1 MAKYTTAKN
10 IEGHEEVV
18 SQFKQNIPQNRD
30 SWNPPEGYE
39 LEFDQYRHSRK
50 GYNHGDFAI
59 RVGAREK
66 RGDVQWRAIAK
77 SNSRWHGTGRNY
89 VSYSTIL
96 WAREK

>member
-1 MAKYTTAKN
+1 MAKYTIAKN
-10 IEGHEEVV
+10 IEGHEEIV

-30 SWNPPEGYE
+30 SWDLPDGYE

-59 RVGAREK
+59 RVGAKEK
-66 RGDVQWRAIAK
+66 RGDTQWRAIAK
-77 SNSRWHGTGRNY
+77 SNSKWHGTGRNY